1 MKSPNIPSSGT
12 AQRYVRLASLL
23 GATALVTGC
32 ATVTHPNPDDPWESY
47 NRSMYTFN
55 DTVDRALLKP
65 IAIGY
70 DQLMPDPAQTCIH
83 NVFGNLGDVW
93 SAINSF
99 LQGRGHRSEEHTS
112 ELQSLMRISYA
123 VFCLKKKK
131 QKIKTT
137 YNTMTEITT

>member
-70 DQLMPDPAQTCIH
+70 D
-83 NVFGNLGDVW
+83 
-93 SAINSF
+93 
-99 LQGRGHRSEEHTS
+99 RSEEHTS

-123 VFCLKKKK
+123 VFCLNNKKW
-131 QKIKTT
+131 T
-137 YNTMTEITT
+137 